1 MNKSQK
7 TSVTF
12 YKLSLTKS
20 NMKKKRE
27 LDLVEESRKNLKQ
40 HFQEQLTYL
49 KSYVELGYK
58 PLVFTFSLV
67 EEESGSLKV
76 LIELPGKTRTLGR
89 GFVVDVNANS
99 MYNFDIVQKYTEEFR
114 RTIKDMIIQE
124 GIKSL

>member
-1 MNKSQK
+1 
-7 TSVTF
+7 
-12 YKLSLTKS
+12 
-20 NMKKKRE
+20 MKKKRE